1 MSTPKKS
8 KPGPASSYTKAKG
21 DALCTA
27 LASGLTLNEACRIEG
42 MPPPSTVRTWAADPE
57 HPISAQ
63 YARARE
69 AGYQKMAEELI
80 EISDDAT
87 NDWMTRRNS
96 EGEEYEVVNQEH
108 IQRSRLRVDTRKWL
122 LSKALPKMYG
132 DKVAL
137 TDAEGGPV
145 QIVVQSGVPRAS
157 DG

>member
-1 MSTPKKS
+1 MRAKQSKS
-8 KPGPASSYTKAKG
+8 VPYNA
-21 DALCTA
+21 ALGERICA
-27 LASGLTLNEACRIEG
+27 LLRDGLTLNQVCKLEG
-42 MPPPSTVRTWAADPE
+42 MPTEAAVRQWASNPD
-57 HPISAQ
+57 HPITAN

-69 AGYQKMAEELI
+69 IGYQRMADEI
-80 EISDDAT
+80 IQISDDSSGDT
-87 NDWMTRRNS
+87 
-96 EGEEYEVVNQEH
+96 YEDADGNERVNHDH